1 MEPADASVTQ
11 QLYQLLSRRGWAAS
25 ETGTSVTA
33 HKHDWPA
40 QLRLLVDP
48 GSATERSILGLTLD
62 FRSMPLGGERFRDIF
77 NMEKEEILRGMG
89 SFRVREMRGNGWTD
103 GVSDRIFLHGI
114 EGGINRATDVVLFD
128 RSLAESGAAILDAF
142 GVESGRLLETGGQ
155 VAKLLQ
161 RTYNR
166 TVLRND
172 APMAGLPDMVSA
184 SIQAPSPTVLGEPSY
199 PWRR

>member
-1 MEPADASVTQ
+1 K
-11 QLYQLLSRRGWAAS
+11 R
-25 ETGTSVTA
+25 TSVTA

-40 QLRLLVDP
+40 QLRLVVDP
-48 GSATERSILGLTLD
+48 GAATERPILGLALD

-77 NMEKEEILRGMG
+77 NMEREQILRGLG
-89 SFRVREMRGNGWTD
+89 AFRVRQMHGDGWSD

-114 EGGINRATDVVLFD
+114 EGGISRASGLVLFD
-128 RSLAESGAAILDAF
+128 RCPSEGGAALLSALP
-142 GVESGRLLETGGQ
+142 VESTRLLETGGQ
-155 VAKLLQ
+155 IAQLLQ

-172 APMAGLPDMVSA
+172 APMADLPELVSTGIPA
-184 SIQAPSPTVLGEPSY
+184 QSPTVLGEPSY